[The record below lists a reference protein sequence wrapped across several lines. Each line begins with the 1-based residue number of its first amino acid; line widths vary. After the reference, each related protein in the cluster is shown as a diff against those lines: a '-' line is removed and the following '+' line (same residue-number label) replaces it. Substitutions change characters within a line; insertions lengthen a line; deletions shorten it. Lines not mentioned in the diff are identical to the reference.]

1 MRPPPR
7 IGLGRGRGRT
17 IIRDYAPSGFS
28 GSVRGVE
35 SGCLLTHRA
44 ASGSVRGNWG
54 IMALRRGELEAFL
67 ERDEGARPPVFVGR
81 EDILKDI
88 LSRSRMAWRATDP
101 RDMAKT
107 TRVLQGAPGAGKT
120 SCLAELWARSATRVI
135 MGRNDTDPA
144 PRVLILGSGRIKG
157 PETVLLP
164 LARTLNPDRAP
175 DFLAKGSRVRTVS
188 GGINAPI
195 IGVNVEG
202 SEGTCPAT
210 PDPDWDAFR
219 VWVESWA
226 GPQGLPAPV
235 ILAIDEAQRLKR
247 TDEDPLAKL
256 LQSVHDGDTGLP
268 VTLVLAGLG
277 GTLDAARAMG
287 LTRVRHHEIGALAPE
302 ETRALM
308 IGFHHTFEIDS
319 EGHVA
324 HLEALAEPTEG
335 WPRHL
340 HIALQAI
347 GRAALTAGGDLKR
360 VNWDR
365 VSREAAEG
373 RRRHYEDQRS
383 PEMEDSEDL
392 VAKVMQAIPG
402 ANAATPGA
410 RLNDILRIIEAS
422 LAEDPGHRLPRGQ
435 DPQAFLTHL
444 VQQGALQRKAR
455 GLYHCP
461 IPSFRR
467 HLVEAGGLDPDVT
480 PSLGSQSAAEPES
493 GTDFS
498 TVERRGRGTGSF

>member
-1 MRPPPR
+1 
-7 IGLGRGRGRT
+7 
-17 IIRDYAPSGFS
+17 
-28 GSVRGVE
+28 
-35 SGCLLTHRA
+35 
-44 ASGSVRGNWG
+44 
-54 IMALRRGELEAFL
+54 MALRRGELEAFL

-88 LSRSRMAWRATDP
+88 LSRSRVAWRTKDP
-101 RDMAKT
+101 GDMAKT

-120 SCLAELWARSATRVI
+120 SCLAELRARSATRVV
-135 MGRNDTDPA
+135 MGRDETDPA

-164 LARTLNPDRAP
+164 LARMLNPDRAP

-188 GGINAPI
+188 GGVNAPI
-195 IGVNVEG
+195 VGVNVER
-202 SEGTCPAT
+202 SEETCPAT

-219 VWVESWA
+219 AWVESWA
-226 GPQGLPAPV
+226 GPKSLPAPV
-235 ILAIDEAQRLKR
+235 ILAIDEAQRLRR

-256 LQSVHDGDTGLP
+256 FQSVHDGDTGLP

-287 LTRVRHHEIGALAPE
+287 LTRVKHHEIGALAPE

-308 IGFHHTFEIDS
+308 MGFHHAFAIDP
-319 EGHVA
+319 EGHGT

-340 HIALQAI
+340 HTTLQAL
-347 GRAALTAGGDLKR
+347 GRAVIAADGDLKG

-383 PEMEDSEDL
+383 PEMEGSEDL

-402 ANAATPGA
+402 ANPGVPGV
-410 RLNDILRIIEAS
+410 RLNDILRMIEAS
-422 LAEDPGHRLPRGQ
+422 VAEDPGHRLPRGH
-435 DPQAFLTHL
+435 DPQAFLAHL
-444 VQQGALQRKAR
+444 VHQGALQRKAM

-480 PSLGSQSAAEPES
+480 PSLES
-493 GTDFS
+493 LSSTKPGNGTDLS
-498 TVERRGRGTGSF
+498 ALERRGRGTRSF